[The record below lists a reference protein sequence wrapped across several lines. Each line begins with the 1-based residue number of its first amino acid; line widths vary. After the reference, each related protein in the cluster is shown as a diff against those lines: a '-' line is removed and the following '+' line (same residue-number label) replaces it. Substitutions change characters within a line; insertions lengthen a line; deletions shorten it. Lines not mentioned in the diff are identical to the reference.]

1 MLISDDWEAEELSQL
16 QIEYAAADG
25 AAALEILFSLI
36 SQKDL
41 GARFSIDKLKDIIS
55 TGDVDLQ
62 TCIRNFCERLVQ
74 VMQIYLYSL
83 YSYKFL

>member
-41 GARFSIDKLKDIIS
+41 GARFSIDKLKDIS
-55 TGDVDLQ
+55 TDDVDLQ
-62 TCIRNFCERLVQ
+62 TCIKDFCERLVQ
-74 VMQIYLYSL
+74 IMLMYLFHFTL
-83 YSYKFL
+83 IL